1 MIILIKQYHQAV
13 KNEKI
18 CPKPLGF
25 TERRIM
31 FLEPNEKDA
40 HPKGRAF
47 FFFFLISWDF
57 SHRKVFLHFAFQKA
71 HCIKT
76 KNGESH
82 HVQLQIQITTFILGL
97 LPHHQRSSV
106 ILTDNK

>member
-47 FFFFLISWDF
+47 FFFFFNI
-57 SHRKVFLHFAFQKA
+57 V
-71 HCIKT
+71 
-76 KNGESH
+76 
-82 HVQLQIQITTFILGL
+82 GL
-97 LPHHQRSSV
+97 LTQEGISAFCISESTLH
-106 ILTDNK
+106 